1 MVGVAD
7 PDPRVDL
14 VWGPYARAL
23 GINLQRARAER
34 GLSQEEVARQAGIS
48 GYTYYKYERGR
59 SRPDTPMNP
68 QLRALLALCQV
79 LEVSLEDLLPPDCPD
94 LRAGA

>member
-1 MVGVAD
+1 MAD

-34 GLSQEEVARQAGIS
+34 GLSQEEVARQAGI
-48 GYTYYKYERGR
+48 
-59 SRPDTPMNP
+59 
-68 QLRALLALCQV
+68 
-79 LEVSLEDLLPPDCPD
+79 
-94 LRAGA
+94 